1 MTELERKIIDK
12 ILYDPEAMK
21 KAIAFLGLSNS
32 EEEKK

>member
-21 KAIAFLGLSNS
+21 KAIAFLGLLNS